1 MLRKEAKEV
10 VCKHCN
16 KIFKTR
22 KAKEIFCSDYCRYE
36 SKKIYLR
43 EKAKKNYKKRKKIRH

>member
-10 VCKHCN
+10 VCKYCN

-22 KAKEIFCSDYCRYE
+22 KAKEAFCSDYCRYE
-36 SKKIYLR
+36 GKKEYYGKRQKSII
-43 EKAKKNYKKRKKIRH
+43 KN